1 MKKKR
6 QSVAGGREGGV
17 KDEMQGATSG
27 SRVAVQ
33 EEGKPVWAGPRSPH
47 RS

>member
-17 KDEMQGATSG
+17 KEEMRRATSG
-27 SRVAVQ
+27 NRVAAL
-33 EEGKPVWAGPRSPH
+33 EEGKQVWAGPHSPH